1 MQRTLIAVLFL
12 VAEMTTIAECGE
24 LIWLTNDMF
33 VNTQDQDHI
42 WLVQVPDGDWP
53 CFKGAIRTSVDCD
66 INIKLSVDFT
76 PSATGTA
83 MFDGR
88 YGKSVSPSTIN
99 APGGYTQLCVWAWN
113 VDLMPQPG
121 GSLVQVGTLTI
132 KAKPSDDTADW
143 QPIRIIEVWMLI
155 PNYVHI
161 KNQSPIWLD
170 LIDCSDIGKDPD
182 AYPCFKGCNTS
193 EVASNC
199 NIELAAYLS
208 IAGTVGAAGWEKSIN
223 PSTINAPGGNTQFC
237 VSAWNVDLLGQA
249 PGTEVRVGTLTIK
262 VKPNVSEVP
271 PVLNPW
277 QPVCSI
283 KVSIRVPNP
292 VPAPPE
298 NQPPEVLSPVIG
310 DLEVVDSLEQC
321 SGTKWCFNQHK
332 TGGHRAGGGICQ
344 ADDTYAWDIN
354 LNYPASDSD
363 AGRPVF
369 AVAPGVVCQ
378 TYGGCVNA
386 AGSYGQILIEHN
398 YQGSTWW
405 SGYLHLRDIQVA
417 LGQPVDTSTLIGY
430 ISNKSADT
438 IPNHLHFVVY
448 TGENTSGHLVSFD
461 TPIVPRLPA
470 ITITAHSPVDLTVTD
485 PEGLIVS
492 KQLNQIQGAT
502 YSEFDSDGDGDL
514 DDVVTIPEKKMGD
527 YIVTV
532 VAESGALLTDTY
544 TLEFVVGGETIVLA
558 ENVPINEIPEQS
570 YLVQSAETAAN
581 AAPVAD
587 AGGPYEGVPGKPITF
602 DASGS
607 YDPDGQI
614 VLAEWDWD
622 LDGTYDYQTTNP
634 VCEHTWTC
642 PFSGTVR
649 VRVTDNEGL
658 SSVDCAS
665 VVVHPEIVDSLVTVS
680 VGRVAYDRRTGQFS
694 VNATVTNSSATI
706 IGSPVWLVIETI
718 SNPAVTLAGSD
729 GTTID
734 GKPYVD
740 LSGLLGNGH
749 LDPGE
754 SISKRIY
761 FNNPNR
767 VQFTFDASVRGII
780 LP

>member
-12 VAEMTTIAECGE
+12 VAEMTTITECGE
-24 LIWLTNDMF
+24 MVWAPLPNDIWVNIPNEECIWLA
-33 VNTQDQDHI
+33 
-42 WLVQVPDGDWP
+42 QVPCDTIGKNPAKDGDWP
-53 CFKGAIRTSVDCD
+53 CFKGAIVTSVDCD

-99 APGGYTQLCVWAWN
+99 APGGYTQLCVWGWN
-113 VDLMPQPG
+113 VDLMAQPG

-161 KNQSPIWLD
+161 KNQSPIWLEF
-170 LIDCSDIGKDPD
+170 IDCSDIGKNPD

-193 EVASNC
+193 EVAC
-199 NIELAAYLS
+199 NLNITL
-208 IAGTVGAAGWEKSIN
+208 GADFSPNAKGISMFDGRWGRGIGL
-223 PSTINAPGGNTQFC
+223 APGPVPTTLPGTDVNVNRPGGFVYFC
-237 VSAWNVDLLGQA
+237 VWSWNVDLLGQA
-249 PGTEVRVGTLTIK
+249 PGTEVQVGTLTTK
-262 VKPNVSEVP
+262 VKPSVDMAGWLSVAAF
-271 PVLNPW
+271 PVW
-277 QPVCSI
+277 
-283 KVSIRVPNP
+283 IRVPNP

-587 AGGPYEGVPGKPITF
+587 AGGPYE
-602 DASGS
+602 
-607 YDPDGQI
+607 
-614 VLAEWDWD
+614 
-622 LDGTYDYQTTNP
+622 
-634 VCEHTWTC
+634 
-642 PFSGTVR
+642 
-649 VRVTDNEGL
+649 
-658 SSVDCAS
+658 
-665 VVVHPEIVDSLVTVS
+665 
-680 VGRVAYDRRTGQFS
+680 
-694 VNATVTNSSATI
+694 
-706 IGSPVWLVIETI
+706 
-718 SNPAVTLAGSD
+718 
-729 GTTID
+729 
-734 GKPYVD
+734 
-740 LSGLLGNGH
+740 
-749 LDPGE
+749 
-754 SISKRIY
+754 
-761 FNNPNR
+761 
-767 VQFTFDASVRGII
+767 
-780 LP
+780 